1 MGTRRTWTNVFP
13 LVLSK
18 HDTFYVFFSSVVYSS
33 FASRLHCR
41 EDGQYYIRMYHEI
54 IIEVESE
61 SASWF

>member
-33 FASRLHCR
+33 FASRLYCR
-41 EDGQYYIRMYHEI
+41 EMDNI
-54 IIEVESE
+54 ICECSMR
-61 SASWF
+61 